1 MFKHATLALAALAG
15 GAAAEGS
22 LGGIPT
28 VTIAPNVEMPIQ
40 GIGTWLYNTSRA
52 EAGTYKFR
60 MHVCVGR
67 CWRCAVQQRNH
78 PGSAELLCGT

>member
-1 MFKHATLALAALAG
+1 MVRDEQTNMRATLGLLATLFG

-28 VTIAPNVEMPIQ
+28 VTIAPNVEMPLQ

-52 EAGTYKFR
+52 EAGT
-60 MHVCVGR
+60 
-67 CWRCAVQQRNH
+67 
-78 PGSAELLCGT
+78 